1 MTTAEVSLSSYKNRE
16 LMKQKSL
23 KTLERRVFYILLTIR
38 DMWQHNEC
46 KINLNLGGVKKK
58 GILLTIRDMW
68 HFTLLEQTYQESR
81 LYGNPNP
88 NTIYVG

>member
-58 GILLTIRDMW
+58 RYFVND
-68 HFTLLEQTYQESR
+68 SR
-81 LYGNPNP
+81 
-88 NTIYVG
+88 YVAFYSA

>member
-16 LMKQKSL
+16 LKRQKSL
-23 KTLERRVFYILLTIR
+23 KTLETRAFYILLTIR
-38 DMWQHNEC
+38 DMWQHNKC

-68 HFTLLEQTYQESR
+68 HFTPLEQTYQESR

-88 NTIYVG
+88 NIIYVG